1 MMKTFITVRSV
12 ILHSFLI
19 VVFAACGVNATK
31 KAEICSHKDSEIF
44 VAENK
49 FDEDKTG
56 EDSHP
61 MLLPRENN
69 SSSFENKS
77 HPMLISPCPEISI
90 PDK

>member
-1 MMKTFITVRSV
+1 MKTFITVRSV

-31 KAEICSHKDSEIF
+31 KAEICSDKDSEIF

-69 SSSFENKS
+69 YSSFDNKS
-77 HPMLISPCPEISI
+77 HPMLISPCPEILI
-90 PDK
+90 PGK

>member
-1 MMKTFITVRSV
+1 MKKFITVRSV

-44 VAENK
+44 VGENK
-49 FDEDKTG
+49 LDEDKTG

-61 MLLPRENN
+61 MLLPRDNN

-77 HPMLISPCPEISI
+77 HPMLVSPCPEILI